1 MIFSIIISIIIS
13 LLISLN
19 TRYLGNKIGLVDKP
33 STNKIHSTNVSL
45 MGGPIIFIV
54 IFIFLITNYRE
65 FNYYS
70 YQSLFLSFFFL
81 LGLIDDKINL
91 NSNYKILLVILF
103 SLIMINFDESFLIHK
118 IYFEILDS
126 EYYFGNFKIPI
137 TLLCILLLYIAMNMS
152 DGINCLLVSFSIISL
167 LVINYFIFGF
177 SLNILDLSI
186 LISLIIIFYFNY
198 KNKTF
203 LGNSGASLLVA
214 YFIYK
219 LINVNYFNQ
228 IDVFKVISI
237 YLIMGVDMVRLVI
250 LRLINKNNPF
260 ARDLKHFHH
269 LLLKKMNLILTISLY
284 LILSFSPILI
294 SEIFNFSILFFIPI
308 SLMIYFYMIKK
319 LSFID
324 DK

>member
-103 SLIMINFDESFLIHK
+103 SLIITYQTHHPPSF
-118 IYFEILDS
+118 ILHPS
-126 EYYFGNFKIPI
+126 SIPA
-137 TLLCILLLYIAMNMS
+137 TLL
-152 DGINCLLVSFSIISL
+152 
-167 LVINYFIFGF
+167 
-177 SLNILDLSI
+177 
-186 LISLIIIFYFNY
+186 
-198 KNKTF
+198 
-203 LGNSGASLLVA
+203 
-214 YFIYK
+214 
-219 LINVNYFNQ
+219 
-228 IDVFKVISI
+228 
-237 YLIMGVDMVRLVI
+237 
-250 LRLINKNNPF
+250 
-260 ARDLKHFHH
+260 
-269 LLLKKMNLILTISLY
+269 
-284 LILSFSPILI
+284 PIL
-294 SEIFNFSILFFIPI
+294 FNSTQDPQLHLHFQIN
-308 SLMIYFYMIKK
+308 
-319 LSFID
+319 
-324 DK
+324 